1 MVIAAEKVFETAI
14 KKYLDAQ
21 GCWYVKFFANS
32 FTKKGIPDLLC
43 CINGHFVAIEVKAA
57 NGKPSELQE
66 WNVKKIKEAKGIAMV
81 LYPKDF
87 PRFKRMVET
96 LKKSDKDYSRLYDLG
111 MIFERGDLNVR

>member
-1 MVIAAEKVFETAI
+1 MVIAAEKVFENAI

-66 WNVKKIKEAKGIAMV
+66 WNVKKIRDAKGIAIV

-96 LKKSDKDYSRLYDLG
+96 LKKSDKDYSRLWDLG
-111 MIFERGDLNVR
+111 MIFERGESNVY